1 MKKFRRP
8 GKIETWFRKVF
19 DRPVGVRIGGLSL
32 YEINYVGRRMLSA
45 TKEGDVYKNPY
56 GTYYLIDKYGCPRK
70 VDEVYYNINGP
81 VFWEEPSITML
92 DKSVYNRIYG
102 NTGGGRIHVD

>member
-45 TKEGDVYKNPY
+45 TKEGDVYRNPY
-56 GTYYLIDKYGCPRK
+56 GQYWIIDKYGCPRR
-70 VDEVYYNINGP
+70 VDEVYYSVDGFIAWEAPGFALLDTRSFKSGP
-81 VFWEEPSITML
+81 IGKMGDT
-92 DKSVYNRIYG
+92 
-102 NTGGGRIHVD
+102 H